1 MQGSPE
7 DQGSPEYQV
16 FSSAKPVEPR
26 TSVSR
31 ELGLWRPDASRI
43 AAARQNHFELLT
55 AEEKRTYRNWRR
67 ATLAFYAVF
76 LCGIAAIAVAIG
88 PADPSSAAGKGDLY
102 STLASAVQRSSHQ
115 PR

>member
-7 DQGSPEYQV
+7 DRVS
-16 FSSAKPVEPR
+16 FSTQPVERP
-26 TSVSR
+26 TPVSK

-88 PADPSSAAGKGDLY
+88 PADPSITAGKGDLY

>member
-7 DQGSPEYQV
+7 DRV
-16 FSSAKPVEPR
+16 LFSTKPVEPPK
-26 TSVSR
+26 SVSR

-55 AEEKRTYRNWRR
+55 VEEKRTYRNWRR
-67 ATLAFYAVF
+67 ATLVFYAVF
-76 LCGIAAIAVAIG
+76 LCGIAAVAVAIG
-88 PADPSSAAGKGDLY
+88 PADPSSTARNGDLY
-102 STLASAVQRSSHQ
+102 STLASAVQRNSHQ

>member
-7 DQGSPEYQV
+7 DRV
-16 FSSAKPVEPR
+16 FVSTTPVQPP
-26 TSVSR
+26 TPVSR

-67 ATLAFYAVF
+67 ATLVFYAVF
-76 LCGIAAIAVAIG
+76 LCGIAAVAVAIG
-88 PADPSSAAGKGDLY
+88 PADPVSTAGKGDLY
-102 STLASAVQRSSHQ
+102 STLASAVQRNSHQ

>member
-7 DQGSPEYQV
+7 DRV
-16 FSSAKPVEPR
+16 FVSTKPVESPKP
-26 TSVSR
+26 VSK

-43 AAARQNHFELLT
+43 AAARQNHFERLT
-55 AEEKRTYRNWRR
+55 AEEKQTYRNWRR

-88 PADPSSAAGKGDLY
+88 PGDPQSTAGKGDLY
-102 STLASAVQRSSHQ
+102 STLASAVQRNSHQ

>member
-7 DQGSPEYQV
+7 DDVY
-16 FSSAKPVEPR
+16 SSAKPVEPR
-26 TSVSR
+26 TSVSK
-31 ELGLWRPDASRI
+31 ELGLWCPDVSRI
-43 AAARQNHFELLT
+43 AAARQNHFEALT

-76 LCGIAAIAVAIG
+76 LCGITAIAVAVG
-88 PADPSSAAGKGDLY
+88 PADPSSTARNGDLY
-102 STLASAVQRSSHQ
+102 STLASAVQRNAHQ

>member
-7 DQGSPEYQV
+7 DRV
-16 FSSAKPVEPR
+16 FFSTKPVEPPK
-26 TSVSR
+26 SVSR

-88 PADPSSAAGKGDLY
+88 PGDPQNTAGKGDLY
-102 STLASAVQRSSHQ
+102 STLASAVQRNSHQ